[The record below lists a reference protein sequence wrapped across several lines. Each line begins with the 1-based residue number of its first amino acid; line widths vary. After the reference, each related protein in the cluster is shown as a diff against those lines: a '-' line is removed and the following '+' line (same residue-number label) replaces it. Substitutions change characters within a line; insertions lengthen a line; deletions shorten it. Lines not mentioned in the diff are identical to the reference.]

1 MTNTTISLVTGA
13 NRGMGLEIVKE
24 LATAG
29 QTVLLGSRDLNKGQE
44 AAQKL
49 AAEGLA
55 VEAIQLDITDTDA
68 ITRAVDFVSNKYG
81 RLDVLINNAGASF
94 DKFQDPSILKL
105 DVIRREFELNV
116 FGTIDM
122 TQQFIPLLKKSPNAK
137 IINISSM
144 MGSLTEAL
152 NPQSS
157 VYNASSMGYQAT
169 KSALNMFTVQLAKEF
184 QRKDIPITVNAIDPG
199 LVATEFGG
207 TSADSALEYGAQPV
221 EVGVART
228 VELVTSP
235 DNDITATFSNT
246 HGEVNW

>member
-44 AAQKL
+44 AAKKL

-122 TQQFIPLLKKSPNAK
+122 TQQFIPLLKKSPSAK

-228 VELVTSP
+228 VELATSP